1 MSSSPYVNRYRSNI
15 ESNREDSEF
24 PEILSHEDD
33 DNYGKIIYYEDEE
46 NNNNI
51 EESERSYVI
60 NAMKTLRKTPLSPY
74 RGYYMDVIDI
84 MGSNSNNFID
94 GQISGSN
101 SYTYNASINYK
112 SHINKPL
119 LFDNMSNNN
128 YNDNNNHSNT
138 ADNIYDITPQD
149 SQSHTSNNNS
159 QQQQMIIADDLE
171 FKLKI
176 RARDYREQ
184 LAYKFRIRMDRN
196 IIKITFQSWRTHIFR
211 FKFLQSQ
218 MIHCF
223 LLRGLSLKFHGWH
236 AIARRER
243 ILRKA
248 IRRYWRGQRKIK
260 FVWWK
265 CVARWRSV
273 KVRLLRKAFGY
284 LSRNYR
290 KKLVIYR
297 KLYHMSRH
305 YKYHTMAS
313 LIQLNFKLYRN
324 RKIFWAWKTIKE
336 WFWSKFYNKI
346 IYQRARVE
354 EARMKDEE
362 VVYKAIVIRANKFL
376 KDKLEDKEGADLL
389 KTYLVEV
396 DAAVR
401 REGRAVG
408 LLSSRRND
416 TNNKS
421 HSSSNSSKIKNE
433 IQPVFPSK
441 EDDPQLAS
449 LYTTRA
455 KAMYVLNKR
464 SELDVIRLSREKFR
478 RTSRPLYH
486 CRECLA
492 VFLSAEQCR
501 LHSLLGCPHTG
512 GIHSCQSWIMAK
524 EITNIALERLM
535 TSFFHNDTNYSNSN
549 YKNYVINKSGA
560 ASSKTDINKN
570 T

>member
-1 MSSSPYVNRYRSNI
+1 MSSSPYVTKYRSNI
-15 ESNREDSEF
+15 EVNRDFSEF
-24 PEILSHEDD
+24 PEILSREDD
-33 DNYGKIIYYEDEE
+33 NNYGKIIYLKEEE
-46 NNNNI
+46 NNNNK

-74 RGYYMDVIDI
+74 RGYYMDVVDI
-84 MGSNSNNFID
+84 MGSNSNNNIID
-94 GQISGSN
+94 DQLSSNN
-101 SYTYNASINYK
+101 SYTYNNAMNHYHNNNSN
-112 SHINKPL
+112 INKT
-119 LFDNMSNNN
+119 LFYNINNN
-128 YNDNNNHSNT
+128 NNNN
-138 ADNIYDITPQD
+138 NNMYDITPQD
-149 SQSHTSNNNS
+149 SLSHTSNNNS
-159 QQQQMIIADDLE
+159 QQQNQQQMIMADELE
-171 FKLKI
+171 FKLKL

-184 LAYKFRIRMDRN
+184 LAYKFRNRMDRN
-196 IIKITFQSWRTHIFR
+196 IIKITFQSWRTHVFR

-218 MIHCF
+218 MVHCF
-223 LLRGLSLKFHGWH
+223 HLRGISLKFHGWH
-236 AIARRER
+236 AVARRER

-305 YKYHTMAS
+305 YKYHKMAS
-313 LIQLNFKLYRN
+313 LIQLNYKLYKN
-324 RKIFWAWKTIKE
+324 RKVFWAWKTIKE
-336 WFWSKFYNKI
+336 WFWSKFYSKI
-346 IYQRARVE
+346 IHQRAREE

-362 VVYKAIVIRANKFL
+362 VVYKAIVVRANKFL

-401 REGRAVG
+401 REGRVVG
-408 LLSSRRND
+408 LLSSTRSD
-416 TNNKS
+416 
-421 HSSSNSSKIKNE
+421 SSNSKSSKKNKNQ
-433 IQPVFPSK
+433 IQPVFPTK
-441 EDDPQLAS
+441 DDDPQLAS

-455 KAMYVLNKR
+455 KAMYILNKR

-478 RTSRPLYH
+478 RTSRPPYH
-486 CRECLA
+486 CQECLA

-501 LHSLLGCPHTG
+501 LHSRLGCPHVG
-512 GIHSCQSWIMAK
+512 GIHSCQSWVMAK
-524 EITNIALERLM
+524 EITNIALKRLM
-535 TSFFHNDTNYSNSN
+535 TSFFHNDTKYSNSDSN
-549 YKNYVINKSGA
+549 S
-560 ASSKTDINKN
+560 NKN
-570 T
+570 SNKNPFASVSKKSSAPS